1 MKASAQVSKAPTY
14 IEEDRLQ
21 AQGYRLIAGIDEAGR
36 GPLAGPVVAGAVM
49 LPCDRRPA
57 WLDKVRDSKMLAP
70 LERERL
76 FDCIRGDTLP
86 VGLGIVTHDAIDRIG
101 IAAATRLA
109 MRKAIE
115 DMPIRPEFLLIDF
128 VRLPSVP
135 LPQKS
140 IVNGDALCLSIAA
153 ASIVAKV
160 TRDRIMLELDRQYP
174 GYGMA
179 RHKGYATPEHLECLR
194 RVGPCAIHRRTFA
207 PVYEVCSAPARE
219 WREVFG

>member
-1 MKASAQVSKAPTY
+1 MRQAPSF
-14 IEEDRLQ
+14 IQEDGLRE
-21 AQGYRLIAGIDEAGR
+21 QGYKLIAGIDEAGR
-36 GPLAGPVVAGAVM
+36 GPLAGPVVAGAVV
-49 LPCDRRPA
+49 LPTDKRPA
-57 WLDKVRDSKMLAP
+57 WLDNVRDSKTLAP
-70 LERERL
+70 LQRERL
-76 FDCIRGDTLP
+76 FECIRDEMPMG
-86 VGLGIVTHDAIDRIG
+86 VGIVPHDAIDRIG

-115 DMPIRPEFLLIDF
+115 DMPIKPEFILIDF

-140 IVNGDALCLSIAA
+140 IINGDALCCSIAA

-160 TRDRIMLELDRQYP
+160 TRDRIMLDLDRRYP

-194 RVGPCAIHRRTFA
+194 RAGPCAIHRRTFA
-207 PVYEVCSAPARE
+207 PVWELCSAPARE
-219 WREVFG
+219 WREVLG